1 MRSFIKRHL
10 VASSVSISRVR
21 ARNLFARA
29 GTFFMSAPKA
39 RSAARQNRP
48 RNRLIPALESA
59 PTGPTAATGVK
70 VEANVMV
77 ATNVMVE
84 TVATVPSN
92 TEIAPASLLRSGPTD
107 RGPMSASCRVQANI
121 VARHERRALD
131 WMCEL
136 MPPRVTPDTLTIGGV
151 AGAVLAFFG
160 YCGTSLDPAFVWL
173 ATLGIILHWFGD
185 SLDGSLARYRGCE
198 RPSYGY
204 YLDHSIDALCNLM
217 IVGGLGLST
226 FVRLD
231 VALFVLCGY
240 YLLCMHVFLCNHVTG
255 VFRLSFLAL
264 GPTELRLGLIGINT
278 LFFFGKDVGSPA
290 VHADSSAY
298 DWFFIAVGGLFVTI
312 FAYQSSA
319 TILMLRKL
327 EPGDNSRREVDSAAR
342 QPLCQSADTNP
353 AIFSK

>member
-1 MRSFIKRHL
+1 MRSFIKHHL
-10 VASSVSISRVR
+10 LVSSVLISRDWSQSLLAR
-21 ARNLFARA
+21 AR
-29 GTFFMSAPKA
+29 TFFMSAPKA
-39 RSAARQNRP
+39 RSAERQPNRP
-48 RNRLIPALESA
+48 RNRLIPTLDPD
-59 PTGPTAATGVK
+59 PTGSTAATD
-70 VEANVMV
+70 
-77 ATNVMVE
+77 VMVE
-84 TVATVPSN
+84 TAARAPSN
-92 TEIAPASLLRSGPTD
+92 TEIAPASPLRSGPTD

-131 WMCEL
+131 WMCER
-136 MPPRVTPDTLTIGGV
+136 MPPRVTPDALTVGGV
-151 AGAVLAFFG
+151 AGALLAFLG

-173 ATLGIILHWFGD
+173 ATLGIVLHWFGD

-240 YLLCMHVFLCNHVTG
+240 YLLCIHVFLYNHVTG

-290 VHADSSAY
+290 AYVYSSAY
-298 DWFFIAVGGLFVTI
+298 DWFLIAVGCLFVAI
-312 FAYQSSA
+312 FVYQSSA

-327 EPGDNSRREVDSAAR
+327 EPGDDSRREAGLAAR
-342 QPLCQSADTNP
+342 QARRQSADTKP
-353 AIFSK
+353 SIFSK